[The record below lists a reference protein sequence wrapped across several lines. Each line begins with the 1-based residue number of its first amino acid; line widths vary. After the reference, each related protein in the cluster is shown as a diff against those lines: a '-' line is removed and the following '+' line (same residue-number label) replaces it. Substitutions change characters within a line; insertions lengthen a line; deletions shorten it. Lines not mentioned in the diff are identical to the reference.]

1 MYNDLKNNK
10 NDTLNKIIQSEIKT
24 KDRIYEIKYPII
36 EKKIESKMPNLENLT
51 LKEDNKNELTNEV
64 DDGFTVVKKKNNKF
78 QHN

>member
-24 KDRIYEIKYPII
+24 KDRIYEIQYPII